1 MIEKAIKGIVDA
13 GRAELTRLQEDV
25 QGVGKRAAAEV
36 ARALAEIDGLI
47 KLAEDVNVKTLE
59 RFQGLL
65 TTEFPVYRFENGA
78 NPFFVLQVD
87 HGGHHAL
94 RGVVGPGLL
103 EPGKYRALLL
113 IERVGPL
120 EDGR

>member
-13 GRAELTRLQEDV
+13 GRAELVRLQADV
-25 QGVGKRAAAEV
+25 QGVGKRAQAEV
-36 ARALAEIDGLI
+36 ARAEAEIAGLI
-47 KLAEDVNVKTLE
+47 KLAADVNVNTLE

-65 TTEFPVYRFENGA
+65 ITEFPVYRRENA
-78 NPFFVLQVD
+78 TNPYLALQVD
-87 HGGHHAL
+87 HGGYHQL
-94 RGVVGPGLL
+94 RGVVGPELL

>member
-13 GRAELTRLQEDV
+13 GSAELIRLQEDV

-36 ARALAEIDGLI
+36 ARAQAEIAGLI
-47 KLAEDVNVKTLE
+47 KLAEDVDVKTLE

-65 TTEFPVYRFENGA
+65 TTEFQVYRREHGT
-78 NPFFVLQVD
+78 NPFFSLQVD
-87 HGGHHAL
+87 NSGHYQL
-94 RGVVGPGLL
+94 RGVVGPELL

-113 IERVGPL
+113 IERVGPM